1 MLQGRL
7 PTAACLLL
15 TRPLADSML
24 AAASAS
30 ASLALASG
38 STFDAQHCDDDDN
51 NDDNDND
58 DNNDNDS
65 GQLPHPPPHLTGPAL
80 TRARL

>member
-24 AAASAS
+24 AIANAS
-30 ASLALASG
+30 ASLELASG
-38 STFDAQHCDDDDN
+38 SIPDVQDCDDDDN
-51 NDDNDND
+51 NDNDDNDD

-65 GQLPHPPPHLTGPAL
+65 GQLPHSPPPLDWT
-80 TRARL
+80 TTD